1 MATWQFTAG
10 ARGWHAVDVRGG
22 IAVNLGNS
30 GGDCGFADWLISVHS
45 SPANVANG
53 SIVWLDSQSGWAR
66 STFLSET
73 AAVARFSEIDEPIVI
88 TGIGMITSLG
98 TSRESV
104 WKAVQSGR
112 SGAQRLRGLPYIPD
126 GELIAAPVD
135 LGAQLPGQLKVIPL
149 AEHAA
154 AEALQDAG
162 ITWNQIDFD
171 RFGCAISGHMGDT
184 GYVNALVDC
193 PDRSEDAVPWWHQ
206 WLPNT
211 ACSIVANR
219 YGLHGPRLCH
229 STACASGVIDILG
242 AVRAIQDDQ
251 CDIALAGS
259 AEGIHPLFAA
269 GFRNM
274 GVLADDED
282 PQNACRPFDASR
294 RGFIM
299 GEGAAMLVVE
309 RLSHAL
315 NRGARIYAEVV
326 AGKLMADAHHVTGI
340 DMTSD
345 PLVRLITDTLRAGN
359 VAPDE
364 IGYISA
370 HGTGTQQN
378 DLAETRA
385 IRRSMGSAANR
396 ICVSSIKSAVGHLVN
411 AAGSVELAITTLALR
426 DGFLPPTLNLR
437 DPDPE
442 CDLDFVPQV
451 GRRQRIDM
459 AMKLCVAFGG
469 HLGAVILRRWND
481 PATGFGDS
489 RRRVA

>member
-1 MATWQFTAG
+1 
-10 ARGWHAVDVRGG
+10 
-22 IAVNLGNS
+22 
-30 GGDCGFADWLISVHS
+30 
-45 SPANVANG
+45 
-53 SIVWLDSQSGWAR
+53 
-66 STFLSET
+66 
-73 AAVARFSEIDEPIVI
+73 VARFSEIDEPIVI

-98 TSRESV
+98 RSRESV
-104 WKAVQSGR
+104 WTAIRNGR
-112 SGAQRLRGLPYIPD
+112 SGARRLTGLPYIPD

-135 LGAQLPGQLKVIPL
+135 LDDPLPGQLKVIPL
-149 AEHAA
+149 AERAA
-154 AEALQDAG
+154 AEALQDAA
-162 ITWNQIDFD
+162 ISWNQVDYD
-171 RFGCAISGHMGDT
+171 RFGCAVSGHMGDT
-184 GYVNALVDC
+184 GFVNERLNVS
-193 PDRSEDAVPWWHQ
+193 DRTSDAVPWWHQ
-206 WLPNT
+206 WMPNT

-219 YGLHGPRLCH
+219 YGLQGPRLCH

-242 AVRAIQDDQ
+242 AVRAIQDNQ

-282 PQNACRPFDASR
+282 PQNACRPFDSSR

-299 GEGAAMLVVE
+299 GEGAAMMVVE

-315 NRGARIYAEVV
+315 DRGARIYAEVV

-340 DMTSD
+340 DMTSE

-364 IGYISA
+364 IGYVSA

-385 IRRSMGSAANR
+385 IRRSMGSAANHLS
-396 ICVSSIKSAVGHLVN
+396 VSSIKSAVGHLVN

-437 DPDPE
+437 NPDPE

-451 GRRQRIDM
+451 GRQQRIDM

-481 PATGFGDS
+481 TATGFGEPA
-489 RRRVA
+489 RRVA